1 MCVPGSNAL
10 LMKIAVFTKNRLN
23 PAYDAARLGAE
34 RAAARL
40 GAQVTHY
47 VPEVADDA
55 AEQSALLERALAD
68 RPNAIALATVHPTRV
83 DAAIRKVN
91 AAGIPLVGFI
101 SRSDAGKWD
110 CFIGAD
116 NCRVGAGLAAYLFA
130 QLSGKGSVA
139 IIHAAADSPTSN
151 DRARGFRDAAAK
163 CPGIRIAGTGNGE
176 YQFEPARREM
186 TRLLADVAHIDGVL
200 AANDVMALG
209 AIEALQAAGRSAL
222 VVGVNGIP
230 DAIDAVKRGTLLATA
245 DFSAMSLGALAT
257 ECAILRVRGEAVP
270 AEIMLPVEI
279 IDRSNVG
286 AWDLP
291 YERRPCLELAEAL
304 RIGVKR

>member
-1 MCVPGSNAL
+1 
-10 LMKIAVFTKNRLN
+10 MKIAVFTKNRLN
-23 PAYDAARLGAE
+23 PAYGAARLGAE

-68 RPNAIALATVHPTRV
+68 RPDAIALATVHPTRV

-101 SRSDAGKWD
+101 SRSEAGKWD

-116 NCRVGAGLAAYLFA
+116 NCRVGAELAAYLLA
-130 QLSGKGSVA
+130 RLSRNGAVV
-139 IIHAAADSPTSN
+139 IVEAAADSPTSI
-151 DRARGFRDAAAK
+151 DRVHGFRDALAK
-163 CPGIRIAGTGNGE
+163 YPGIRIVGTCNGE

-186 TRLLADVAHIDGVL
+186 ARLLAAVAHIDGVL

-222 VVGVNGIP
+222 VVGVNAIP
-230 DAIDAVKRGTLLATA
+230 DAIDAIKRGAMLATA

-257 ECAILRVRGEAVP
+257 ECAVLRVRGEAVP
-270 AEIMLPVEI
+270 REIMLPVEI

-291 YERRPCLELAEAL
+291 YERRPCLEWDEAL
-304 RIGVKR
+304 RIGVQR

>member
-1 MCVPGSNAL
+1 
-10 LMKIAVFTKNRLN
+10 MKIAVFTKNRLN
-23 PAYDAARLGAE
+23 PAYHAARLGAE

-40 GAQVTHY
+40 GVQVMHY
-47 VPEVADDA
+47 VPEVADAA
-55 AEQSALLERALAD
+55 AEQSALLERALAE
-68 RPNAIALATVHPTRV
+68 RPDAIALAAVHPTRV

-116 NCRVGAGLAAYLFA
+116 NRRVGAALAAYLCA
-130 QLSGKGSVA
+130 RLSGNGAVV
-139 IIHAAADSPTSN
+139 IVEAAPDSTTSI
-151 DRARGFRDAAAK
+151 DRTSGFRDAVAK
-163 CPGIRIAGTGNGE
+163 YPGIRIVGTCNGE
-176 YQFEPARREM
+176 YQREPARREM
-186 TRLLADVAHIDGVL
+186 ARLLAEVAHIDGLL

-209 AIEALQAAGRSAL
+209 AIEALQAAGRCAL
-222 VVGVNGIP
+222 VTGVNGTP
-230 DAIDAVKRGTLLATA
+230 DAIGAIKRGTLLATA
-245 DFSAMSLGALAT
+245 DYSALNLGALAT
-257 ECAILRVRGEAVP
+257 ECAVLRARGEAVP

-279 IDRSNVG
+279 IDRSNVA

-304 RIGVKR
+304 RIGVTR

>member
-1 MCVPGSNAL
+1 
-10 LMKIAVFTKNRLN
+10 MKIAVFTKNRLN
-23 PAYDAARLGAE
+23 PAYGAARLGAE

-40 GAQVTHY
+40 GVQVTHY

-68 RPNAIALATVHPTRV
+68 RPDAIALAAVHPTQV
-83 DAAIRKVN
+83 NAAVRKVN

-116 NCRVGAGLAAYLFA
+116 NRRVGAELAAYLCA
-130 QLSGKGSVA
+130 RLSGNGAVV
-139 IIHAAADSPTSN
+139 IVGAASDSITSI
-151 DRARGFRDAAAK
+151 DRTSGFRDAVAK
-163 CPGIRIAGTGNGE
+163 YPGIRIVGTCNGE
-176 YQFEPARREM
+176 YQREPARREM
-186 TRLLADVAHIDGVL
+186 ARLLEGVAHIDGVL

-222 VVGVNGIP
+222 VIGVNGTP
-230 DAIDAVKRGTLLATA
+230 DAIDAVKRGIILATA
-245 DFSAMSLGALAT
+245 DFSALNLGALAT
-257 ECAILRVRGEAVP
+257 ECAVLRARGEAVP
-270 AEIMLPVEI
+270 REIMLPVEI

-286 AWDLP
+286 IWDLP
-291 YERRPCLELAEAL
+291 YERRACLEWDEAL